1 MRNTTFI
8 LLLGLLLSGCSQ
20 KPVPW
25 VKTNAQK
32 AYDMLGFEKDR
43 GSSITIPSYYQ
54 GSNRQLSKQAGEVR
68 YLQEIYPN
76 ESFARD
82 NK

>member
-1 MRNTTFI
+1 MHKLSLV
-8 LLLGLLLSGCSQ
+8 LLVALLSSGCSQ

-43 GSSITIPSYYQ
+43 GSSITVPAYYRD
-54 GSNRQLSKQAGEVR
+54 SNSAMSEQAGEVR
-68 YLQEIYPN
+68 YLPEIYP
-76 ESFARD
+76 EKD
-82 NK
+82 K

>member
-1 MRNTTFI
+1 MQRTGFVI
-8 LLLGLLLSGCSQ
+8 LLAVFLVGCSQ

-43 GSSITIPSYYQ
+43 GSSMTVPNYYQ
-54 GSNRQLSKQAGEVR
+54 DSNHMQSKQAGKTL
-68 YLQEIYPN
+68 YLEELYG
-76 ESFARD
+76 
-82 NK
+82 NKEQKNR